1 MKFIAGGG
9 CIQHLQ
15 HLLRFLAI
23 WKERPLYLAPMAY
36 QWCSAFSKMITG
48 PGQDGIYTRQV
59 YSSRPLPSQ
68 WIGGALRGLEMG
80 FAKVGPG
87 CDPAS
92 RQQGG
97 LDPHIYVDLLFTA
110 LEVGFRKAR
119 PRHDWSPMRL
129 DHSPHHTWVFEV
141 AFSSDCDEVIADA
154 VCAWITGSGRA
165 PAGSLARYFA
175 KRMGRTTPFSP
186 RLRQVGIRAACRF
199 RPSELGAS
207 APEIVR
213 LLNRLEAEICDVE
226 EIRAWANLLV
236 GMIHLPVGLES
247 LSFHNWRLLGE
258 LTSTTKLLGHCSP
271 RDMEVMRSL
280 EKAEDWEKLEVW
292 MAVMWMLQPT
302 PTIETV
308 QGIGEA
314 TIKLC
319 SRHPSALRRFKNL
332 WERDAIHAQYKIELQ
347 EIWDQARTEQL
358 PRSPL
363 RHRMCLFLLSGPH
376 PF

>member
-15 HLLRFLAI
+15 HLLRFLAV

-92 RQQGG
+92 RHQGG

-129 DHSPHHTWVFEV
+129 DHSPHHTRVFEV

-280 EKAEDWEKLEVW
+280 EKAEDWEKLGVW
-292 MAVMWMLQPT
+292 MVVVWVFPPALAA
-302 PTIETV
+302 ETMPV
-308 QGIGEA
+308 VRQV
-314 TIKLC
+314 TLKL
-319 SRHPSALRRFKNL
+319 SLRQTSALQRFENL
-332 WERDAIHAQYKIELQ
+332 CEGDVIRPQYKLLLRRTC
-347 EIWDQARTEQL
+347 DQARVEQSSSE
-358 PRSPL
+358 PSPPPYV
-363 RHRMCLFLLSGPH
+363 SVP
-376 PF
+376 PT